1 MKQNA
6 DMVGSSD
13 PGGILK
19 TPPHMKRVGTSK
31 RNLVIPWILQLGAM
45 IGIAVLLYPSAADW
59 FATRA
64 HNAEVSG
71 YLQEVEKAP
80 ATELV
85 EQRRLAAQYNA
96 DIPEGI
102 LQDPFTRPVTGNQ
115 QNSTGAHQNY
125 AEMLQVGDREAI
137 GEFLYPDVGISL
149 PIYQGTDDAVLK
161 KGVGHVH
168 GSSLPVGGESTR
180 AVLTS
185 HSGLVNASLFTELFD
200 AEVGHI
206 FSVSVLGERLHY
218 EVKSLETVLPQQT
231 ESLKVIDGEDWITLI
246 TCTPIG
252 VNSHRL
258 LVHAQRV
265 SAPSTDV
272 NDVIAG
278 DGQKAGIPWWALIFC
293 ASSSIVAYVIFAQ
306 RPEKNQGGRHRV
318 NKQILKV
325 KQ

>member
-1 MKQNA
+1 MEQNA
-6 DMVGSSD
+6 AMVGSSD
-13 PGGILK
+13 PSGKLEIPLPAK
-19 TPPHMKRVGTSK
+19 QVGTSK
-31 RNLVIPWILQLGAM
+31 RNIIIPWILQLGAM

-71 YLQEVEKAP
+71 YTREVEKTP
-80 ATELV
+80 ATELT
-85 EQRRLAAQYNA
+85 EQRRLATQYNA
-96 DIPEGI
+96 DIPGGI
-102 LQDPFTRPVTGNQ
+102 LQDPFTRSATGSQ
-115 QNSTGAHQNY
+115 QHSTDAYQNY

-137 GEFLYPDVGISL
+137 GELLYSDVGISL
-149 PIYQGTDDAVLK
+149 PIYPGTDDAVLK

-168 GSSLPVGGESTR
+168 GSSLPVGGDSTR

-185 HSGLVNASLFTELFD
+185 HSGLVNASLFTKLFD
-200 AEVGHI
+200 AEVGHT

-218 EVKSLETVLPQQT
+218 EVKKLETVLPQQT
-231 ESLKVIDGEDWITLI
+231 GSLKVIDGEDWVTLI

-265 SAPSTDV
+265 PAPPTGV
-272 NDVIAG
+272 NNIIAG
-278 DGQKAGIPWWALIFC
+278 DGQEAGIPWWALIFC
-293 ASSSIVAYVIFAQ
+293 AGSSLVAYLIFAQ
-306 RPEKNQGGRHRV
+306 RPQKIQGGRHRA